1 MIKKHIA
8 IICLFCM
15 VWSCTGIKNEI
26 GKPYAGWKN
35 GEMDIH
41 HIYTGRGEANFHI
54 FPDGTSMLIDA
65 GDWDPS
71 DYDKMCELLPDSS
84 RRSGEWIA
92 RYIKQ
97 VNPFK
102 NHVDY
107 LVVSHF
113 HNDHIGDCSNKA
125 KQTSG
130 RNPDYVLTGIAEVGE
145 TISFSKMIDRGWP
158 DYQYPFSVNDLD
170 ADNYR
175 TFVDWKIETEG
186 LYPERFEIGSNEQ
199 IVLLKNKEK
208 YHEAFSIQNLAA
220 NGKIWTGEGLETT
233 DYYELHLDNKTN
245 WQNEN
250 TKSIAMRISYGPFS
264 YYTGGDLS
272 GKLLDEKGNPVDI
285 EEEVAKICGT
295 VDVCKANHHAYKD
308 AMTNGFVKNIG
319 AFAYIIPVWD
329 YEHIQPTVMERIISL
344 SPHEGGPKIFPTQF
358 PTKLRSQYS
367 KEKWLNSVC
376 QKDGHVVVKVFD
388 MGRKYK
394 IYVLSPQDENQI
406 VKGVYGPYY
415 AKSDLLNK

>member
-1 MIKKHIA
+1 
-8 IICLFCM
+8 
-15 VWSCTGIKNEI
+15 
-26 GKPYAGWKN
+26 
-35 GEMDIH
+35 
-41 HIYTGRGEANFHI
+41 
-54 FPDGTSMLIDA
+54 
-65 GDWDPS
+65 
-71 DYDKMCELLPDSS
+71 
-84 RRSGEWIA
+84 
-92 RYIKQ
+92 
-97 VNPFK
+97 
-102 NHVDY
+102 
-107 LVVSHF
+107 
-113 HNDHIGDCSNKA
+113 
-125 KQTSG
+125 
-130 RNPDYVLTGIAEVGE
+130 
-145 TISFSKMIDRGWP
+145 
-158 DYQYPFSVNDLD
+158 
-170 ADNYR
+170 
-175 TFVDWKIETEG
+175 
-186 LYPERFEIGSNEQ
+186 
-199 IVLLKNKEK
+199 
-208 YHEAFSIQNLAA
+208 
-220 NGKIWTGEGLETT
+220 
-233 DYYELHLDNKTN
+233 
-245 WQNEN
+245 
-250 TKSIAMRISYGPFS
+250 MRISYGPFS